1 MKKKEVPI
9 SKSSWIVDGQEN
21 KAYSP
26 TVKQGPWP
34 RPLSPTQTGDPLL
47 VSFSGGVD
55 STAML
60 YWLLENT
67 TEELH
72 VNHVLL
78 TRDWQ
83 EKTEVEHETCQNI
96 VHWLRENCR
105 EFNYSETRIGMPGY
119 DYALDH
125 LLYATVGAMFCLSGR
140 FKRMCTGRIR
150 TDESINGSRNFY
162 RALKLF
168 HAATA
173 GFSSS
178 GREIEWW
185 TPINHLCK
193 RDLIKLMPKELF
205 KLTWSCH
212 YPLKDDNGNWVECR
226 ECIGCVRRIE
236 GMAQNEGMFEEIP
249 KDILE
254 KMEPEEYTDFV
265 IKHDYKYRPPLT
277 DFIGR
282 LL

>member
-1 MKKKEVPI
+1 MKKEVPI
-9 SKSSWIVDGQEN
+9 ALSSWVQETDI
-21 KAYSP
+21 KPAYTP

-34 RPLSPTQTGDPLL
+34 LPLSKTQTGDPIL
-47 VSFSGGVD
+47 VNFSGGVD

-60 YWLLENT
+60 YWLLT
-67 TEELH
+67 QTDEELH

-83 EKTEVEHETCQNI
+83 EKTEAEHWATQNCL
-96 VHWLRENCR
+96 HWFRDNCR
-105 EFNYSETRIGMPGY
+105 PFEYSETRIGMPGY

-140 FKRMCTGRIR
+140 FKRMVTGRIR
-150 TDESINGSRNFY
+150 TDETIGGTRNFH
-162 RALKLF
+162 RALRLF
-168 HAATA
+168 HSATA
-173 GFSSS
+173 GFSST

-193 RDLIKLMPKELF
+193 RDLIRLMPKELF

-212 YPLKDDNGNWVECR
+212 YPQKNEKGTWVECR
-226 ECIGCVRRIE
+226 QCIGCGRRME
-236 GMAQNEGMFEEIP
+236 GMANNPDMFEEIP
-249 KDILE
+249 PDIFE
-254 KMEPEEYTDFV
+254 KLKPEDYTDFV
-265 IKHDYKYRPPLT
+265 MEHDYKYRPPIT